1 MSKGPETRL
10 QQRIQKAIRKAYPN
24 SFFFKHWGGPFSP
37 AGIPDLIG
45 CVEGLFFGLE
55 VKLPN
60 EKRSKTS
67 DIQDE
72 TIADIVNA
80 GGCAGVVRSPQDA
93 LRYIDSALLDKYASG
108 TPRRAR
114 NSLKRSM

>member
-1 MSKGPETRL
+1 MAKGPETRL
-10 QQRIQKAIRKAYPN
+10 QQRIQKAIRKEYPS

-45 CVEGLFFGLE
+45 CVEGLFFGFE
-55 VKLPN
+55 VKLPD

-72 TIADIVNA
+72 TIADIEAA
-80 GGCAGVVRSPQDA
+80 GGVARVVRSPEDA
-93 LRYIDSALLDKYASG
+93 LRYIAAAISDRNASG
-108 TPRRAR
+108 TPR
-114 NSLKRSM
+114 KRK